1 MYHKVNDRNWFIIN
15 VVMEMQHNKLYIYS
29 HFVVS
34 GSVYEKIDSCLHE
47 FSEMNLKG
55 GDINAS
61 TFQGAVYFIH

>member
-1 MYHKVNDRNWFIIN
+1 
-15 VVMEMQHNKLYIYS
+15 MQHNKLYIYS

-34 GSVYEKIDSCLHE
+34 GSVYEKIDSCLQE

-61 TFQGAVYFIH
+61 TFQGAVYFIHWSNAILFSSCMCMSIG